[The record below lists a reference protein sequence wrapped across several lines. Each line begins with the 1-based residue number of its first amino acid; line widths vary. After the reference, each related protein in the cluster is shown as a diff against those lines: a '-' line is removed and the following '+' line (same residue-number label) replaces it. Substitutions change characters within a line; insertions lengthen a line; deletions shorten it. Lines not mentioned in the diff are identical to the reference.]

1 MLKQNPYSLSLEKV
15 ADILGEDEPVE
26 MLTCALSAARG
37 RGVLVLTARRLVL
50 TARRLVLITART
62 GTCDWALDELD
73 GVRGRSAK
81 FTVPA
86 AIYLDTP

>member
-26 MLTCALSAARG
+26 MLTCALSASRG

-50 TARRLVLITART
+50 ITERT